1 MKAVLVALAL
11 VALLATGVVAADKV
25 DVTGKW
31 AFQVETAAGSGSPNF
46 VFKQDGEKLT
56 GDYSGQL
63 GAAKLDGTV
72 KDKKIDFKF
81 TVDLGGQSGTV
92 VYAGTIEEDGT
103 MKGTVKLAEL
113 GEGTWTGKRAK

>member
-1 MKAVLVALAL
+1 MKVAFLVLALAAML
-11 VALLATGVVAADKV
+11 TAADKV

-31 AFQVETAAGSGSPNF
+31 TFQVETAAGSGSPNF

-63 GAAKLDGTV
+63 GTAKLEGTV
-72 KDKKIDFKF
+72 KDKKIEFKF